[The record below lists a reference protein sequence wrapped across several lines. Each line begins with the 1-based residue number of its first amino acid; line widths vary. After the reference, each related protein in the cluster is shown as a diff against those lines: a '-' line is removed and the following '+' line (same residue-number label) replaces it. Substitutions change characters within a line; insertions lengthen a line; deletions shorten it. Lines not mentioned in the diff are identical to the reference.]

1 MSRTVRRMVCAVAVW
16 CLLPP
21 PALYGQ
27 TQTPDT
33 VKPYTL
39 PPTTVSVT
47 RAELPLTKVPL
58 SIQSVDRRDISRAR
72 PTWGLDEAL
81 VCVPGVF
88 VANRYNFSQDQRI
101 SIRGFGA
108 RSAFAVRGIKI
119 LVDGIPQTLPDGQ
132 GQLTNLELGEVDRI
146 EVLRGS
152 SSALFGNASG
162 GVISIWTNPQ
172 DVEQASEEARIV
184 AGRFDERKGR
194 TWNKWQ
200 STTGVRV
207 GSGSAQLTLSRL
219 DYEGARDHS
228 ATDFR
233 VLNARLQM
241 PLATGWSLAVVT
253 DVGDDPRADNP
264 GALTLAELGAN
275 RDSVPA
281 LNANRHAGKDVTQ
294 YQTGATVRRTMGN
307 GGEAA
312 FTVFGV
318 GRNLKNPITTA
329 YIDLDR
335 VDYGARASISYPAP
349 LGSLTHR
356 VTAGF
361 DFQRQRD
368 DRKNFNYLNTP
379 GDSAKADTTRSL
391 DQLEHVTEVG
401 PFVQSAVELSPQ
413 TTITAG
419 IRYDWVQFAVQDHLI
434 TPTNPDDS
442 GDRLMRAFSGSVGI
456 AANPSSAVTVYGN
469 IGSSF
474 ETPTTTELANSASGA
489 GGFNPALQPQQAWNY
504 EIGARG
510 AIDGRLA
517 YGVALFQADVRDALI
532 PYELAAP
539 RFYYRNAGSSRNR
552 GVEVSGD
559 FAIVPEGGLD
569 FKVAWTYSD
578 YRYRRYSFT
587 TGGVTHTLDGRALP
601 GVPQH
606 WLNLVLRTHPAVL
619 RGGWIELHQ
628 TYSSDYLL
636 SDTLGT
642 RSSPWWATDVRAGWE
657 GKAGGTRLAPFI
669 GINNAFNHL
678 YVSSVVIN
686 AARGRFYEPA
696 PGRNVYVGLS
706 VGAGR

>member
-1 MSRTVRRMVCAVAVW
+1 MSRTLPCMMCAAAIW
-16 CLLPP
+16 CLLPH
-21 PALYGQ
+21 AVLYGQ
-27 TQTPDT
+27 TPPADT
-33 VKPYTL
+33 TKPYTL

-58 SIQSVDRRDISRAR
+58 SIQSLDRRSISGGR

-81 VCVPGVF
+81 VTVPGVF

-108 RSAFAVRGIKI
+108 RSVFGIRGVKI
-119 LVDGIPQTLPDGQ
+119 LIDGIPQTLSDGQ

-152 SSALFGNASG
+152 SSALFGNAAG
-162 GVISIWTNPQ
+162 GVISIWTNPAAVQ
-172 DVEQASEEARIV
+172 QVREEARIV
-184 AGRFDERKGR
+184 AGRFGEGSGR

-207 GSGSAQLTLSRL
+207 GSGSAQLTVSRL
-219 DYEGARDHS
+219 DYEGSRSHS
-228 ATDFR
+228 AADFR

-241 PLATGWSLAVVT
+241 PLAPGWSLGMVT

-264 GALTLAELGAN
+264 GALTLAELGTN
-275 RDSVPA
+275 RDTVPA
-281 LNANRHAGKDVTQ
+281 LNLNRHAGKDVTQ
-294 YQTGATVRRTMGN
+294 YQTGATVRRATGN

-312 FTVFGV
+312 LTVFGV
-318 GRNLKNPITTA
+318 SRTLKNPITTA
-329 YIDLDR
+329 FIDLDR
-335 VDYGARASISYPAP
+335 IDYGARASISYPAA
-349 LGSLTHR
+349 LGSLTQHL
-356 VTAGF
+356 TAGI

-368 DRKNFNYLNTP
+368 DRKNFNYLNSP

-391 DQLEHVTEVG
+391 DQLEHVTEFG
-401 PFVQSAVELSPQ
+401 PFVQSALELSSK

-419 IRYDWVQFAVQDHLI
+419 VRYDWLKFAVHDRLI
-434 TPTNPDDS
+434 TANNPDDS
-442 GDRLMRAFSGSVGI
+442 GDRLMRAFSGSLGI
-456 AANPSSAVTVYGN
+456 AANPSRIVTIYAN
-469 IGSSF
+469 LGSSF

-489 GGFNPALQPQQAWNY
+489 GGFNPTLQPQKALNY

-517 YGVALFQADVRDALI
+517 YSMALFQADVRDALV

-539 RFYYRNAGSSRNR
+539 RSYYRNAQLSRNR
-552 GVEVSGD
+552 GIELSGD
-559 FAIVPEGGLD
+559 LSIVSGLD
-569 FKVAWTYSD
+569 FSLAWTFSD
-578 YRYRRYSFT
+578 YHYVKYSFT
-587 TGGVTHTLDGRALP
+587 SGGVTHVADGRTLP
-601 GVPQH
+601 GIPKH
-606 WLNLVLRTHPAVL
+606 WLHLILRANPAAL
-619 RGGWIELHQ
+619 RGAWIEAQQ

-636 SDTLGT
+636 SDTLSI
-642 RSSPWWATDVRAGWE
+642 RSSPWWATDVRAGWD

-696 PGRNVYVGLS
+696 PGRNVYLGLS